1 MRSAVSF
8 SQGGSQSPG
17 LVTGRFPQLSSHP
30 AHRTASKTTV
40 ATAQPSLAV
49 LVPSLVAE
57 LPTCNVCLGHRGG
70 CRKERSILG
79 GSLLFEEI
87 RLRIHVEGSGAG
99 SFDPVRTQKAQSL
112 FLLNKPRGLSVAL
125 GGPAQALLSLHH
137 PRTVCGKLSPGLP
150 GAIA

>member
-1 MRSAVSF
+1 MSM
-8 SQGGSQSPG
+8 PG
-17 LVTGRFPQLSSHP
+17 ARL
-30 AHRTASKTTV
+30 
-40 ATAQPSLAV
+40 AQ
-49 LVPSLVAE
+49 
-57 LPTCNVCLGHRGG
+57 
-70 CRKERSILG
+70 ERSILG

-137 PRTVCGKLSPGLP
+137 PRTVCVETFPQ
-150 GAIA
+150 AFQVQ